1 MLGGAAGQSTAGAP
15 AAGGLLPPNGRG
27 GTSSTAGSAVAGSQ
41 TAGSSNAASGSG
53 GNNDGGSQNV
63 AGGAN
68 GGSGPVELPAKVV
81 AGYYPNWTEAPV
93 RIKDV
98 HANYNVIY
106 LFAAKPVGGAPGTT
120 GEVTFEDPGD
130 GRGASTNLAAD
141 IQYARTTQ
149 HRKII
154 LSVGGQGGGM
164 SFPNREK
171 SHTFVASIEEIYDRL
186 GGFDGMDWN
195 TFEADQAPDTDEMI
209 WISKE
214 LKTRH
219 PGFLITAP
227 PAPWN
232 QLDQA
237 FCKTMVEAGAM
248 DYVAPQ
254 YYDGPNLATQ
264 GYISQNVD
272 AWVTLV
278 GAPHLVVGFG
288 IWDQPNYMA
297 IGDAISTWNILE
309 QKHPSLRGAF
319 DWQIH
324 IDETNSWQF
333 AAQMG
338 PLVAQ

>member
-1 MLGGAAGQSTAGAP
+1 
-15 AAGGLLPPNGRG
+15 
-27 GTSSTAGSAVAGSQ
+27 
-41 TAGSSNAASGSG
+41 
-53 GNNDGGSQNV
+53 
-63 AGGAN
+63 
-68 GGSGPVELPAKVV
+68 
-81 AGYYPNWTEAPV
+81 
-93 RIKDV
+93 
-98 HANYNVIY
+98 
-106 LFAAKPVGGAPGTT
+106 
-120 GEVTFEDPGD
+120 
-130 GRGASTNLAAD
+130 
-141 IQYARTTQ
+141 
-149 HRKII
+149 
-154 LSVGGQGGGM
+154 
-164 SFPNREK
+164 
-171 SHTFVASIEEIYDRL
+171 VASIEEIYDRL

-209 WISKE
+209 WISQE
-214 LKTRH
+214 LKIRH

-264 GYISQNVD
+264 GYITQNVD

-297 IGDAISTWNILE
+297 IGDAVGTWNILE

-324 IDETNSWQF
+324 IDESYSWQF
-333 AAQMG
+333 ASQVG